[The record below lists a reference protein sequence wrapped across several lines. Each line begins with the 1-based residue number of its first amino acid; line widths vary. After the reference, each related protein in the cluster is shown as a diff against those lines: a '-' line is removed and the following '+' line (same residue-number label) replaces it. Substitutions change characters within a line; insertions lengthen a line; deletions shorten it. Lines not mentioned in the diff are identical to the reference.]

1 MLEKIS
7 SDVVRSEILLIL
19 ETKERG
25 TAAKSSAA
33 VCFIPETLEDRKPCG
48 WAQPVTACF
57 SFESVY
63 CQGISSS
70 GCYRNNYTTE
80 LWDSKA
86 DGC

>member
-48 WAQPVTACF
+48 
-57 SFESVY
+57 
-63 CQGISSS
+63 
-70 GCYRNNYTTE
+70 
-80 LWDSKA
+80 
-86 DGC
+86 